1 LIERD
6 WKTHWIAV
14 ALIACLGIALPA
26 HVQAQS
32 CPGQRDSFATT
43 KIVGGAGAK
52 LAHWP
57 AQAALRFKDPTR
69 AQVFYFCGG
78 TAIAPTWILT
88 AAHCFDDVK
97 RSDAGAYVNVNQ
109 RGTLRGWRVEVVL
122 GRDDLEAVTPAQVYE
137 VKNVVI
143 REGYTNAEAGNDI
156 ALINLKTPW
165 TGPLA
170 RLSLSGSGDP
180 ADSTSY
186 AAGFGALQSGAQPA
200 WKRAKNGETIAVSS
214 ATLQE
219 VTLPLVATPTCRAQ
233 YQAKPAYKSARIGP
247 EQVCAGY
254 ERGRMDTC
262 QGDSG
267 GPLVLYDRNK
277 CPTQIGVVSWGDGC
291 AAEKAYGVYTR
302 VSAYRDWILRHVP
315 EASRAPEA
323 QTSAGAAIAD
333 QALAMVLKE
342 LETALVSAKGRV
354 RITVSSGKQV
364 KLGGLFTFNVNSDV
378 SGRLVL
384 LDVNAVGEVVQ
395 IFPNVHVTSGDAK
408 FIDKGKA
415 VSIPDAT
422 NPAYRGLT
430 GFRAVEP
437 LGRGRLIAVV
447 TPKDAS
453 IADIVEEPQ
462 RVTKGFAPEGAP
474 VSYLMNLFQ
483 QLIAA
488 ASARG
493 ADARQ
498 WALGETT
505 YEIVR

>member
-1 LIERD
+1 
-6 WKTHWIAV
+6 
-14 ALIACLGIALPA
+14 LIASFGIALPA
-26 HVQAQS
+26 SAHAQS

-69 AQVFYFCGG
+69 VQVFYFCGG

-88 AAHCFDDVK
+88 AAHCLDDIK
-97 RSDAGAYVNVNQ
+97 RSDSGAYINVNP
-109 RGTLRGWRVEVVL
+109 RGTLRGWRVEIVL
-122 GRDDLEAVTPAQVYE
+122 GRDDLEAVTPSQVYE
-137 VKNVVI
+137 VKNVII

-165 TGPLA
+165 NGPLA
-170 RLSLSGSGDP
+170 RLWLSGSAEP
-180 ADSTSY
+180 ADSTTY

-219 VTLPLVATPTCRAQ
+219 VTLPLVPSPTCRAQ
-233 YQAKPAYKSARIGP
+233 YQAKPQYKNAKIGP

-267 GPLVLYDRNK
+267 GPLVLYDQNK

-291 AAEKAYGVYTR
+291 AAEKAYGIYTR

-315 EASRAPEA
+315 EASR
-323 QTSAGAAIAD
+323 GADEQRPTNSAIAD
-333 QALAMVLKE
+333 QALATALKQ
-342 LETALVSAKGRV
+342 LETSLASSKGRIRV
-354 RITVSSGKQV
+354 GVSSGSQV
-364 KLGGLFTFNVNSDV
+364 KLGGLFAFSVNSDV
-378 SGRLVL
+378 AGRLVL
-384 LDVNAVGEVVQ
+384 LDVNAIGEVVQ
-395 IFPNVHVTSGDAK
+395 IFPNRHVTSGDAR
-408 FIDKGKA
+408 FIDKGKP
-415 VSIPDAT
+415 VSIPDPT
-422 NPAYRGLT
+422 NPTYRGLT

-437 LGRGRLIAVV
+437 LGRGRLIAIVA
-447 TPKDAS
+447 PKDAQ

-462 RVTKGFAPEGAP
+462 RMTKGFAPEGAP
-474 VSYLMNLFQ
+474 ASYLMNLFD

-488 ASARG
+488 ASLRG
-493 ADARQ
+493 ANAQQ
-498 WALGETT
+498 WALGETS
-505 YEIVR
+505 YEIVK